1 MENCKGV
8 KTPIDYSRNI
18 GFDEQHDS
26 DQSECDFPYRQ
37 AVGALMHLMVATRP
51 DIGFA
56 VSYVSRYMSD
66 PQLHHVQAVKRILR
80 YLQNTKSYGLRFEK
94 KSKLE
99 LCGYSDADWAGDTS
113 DRKSTSG
120 YIFQLGNTTIS
131 WGSKKQS
138 SVALSTCEAE
148 YIALSLAIQEGKWIE
163 NLFNELLSSINMEPC
178 KLKIFEDN
186 QSCIKM
192 SKNPVDHGRAKHIDI
207 KYHYIRDEIKQGNVQ
222 VIYKQMIWLQIS

>member
-1 MENCKGV
+1 
-8 KTPIDYSRNI
+8 
-18 GFDEQHDS
+18 
-26 DQSECDFPYRQ
+26 
-37 AVGALMHLMVATRP
+37 
-51 DIGFA
+51 
-56 VSYVSRYMSD
+56 
-66 PQLHHVQAVKRILR
+66 
-80 YLQNTKSYGLRFEK
+80 
-94 KSKLE
+94 LE

-131 WGSKKQS
+131 WGSKKQA

-222 VIYKQMIWLQIS
+222 VIYKQTDDMVADIMTKGLPGPKHIKFTEALGIQDCEH